1 MGSLMNKCGLIAAF
15 FLAPTLA
22 SAADFAL
29 VQGAAPTSAT
39 TQNLTSS
46 GFGTPKCAL
55 FWTTTGTV
63 NGTVATHGMLAV
75 GGTDGTRSYTASMMD
90 ESAANPSDSD
100 EHRSTTAAL
109 LTQVSTD
116 QSVDGTAN
124 FNAWVTDGV
133 QLDWTDPPP
142 SAYLVNALLVG
153 GTGVSNCYVGNA
165 ATPTTVDTAT
175 DVTAPGFEPDL
186 VIVWGAYASTSG
198 NLGLGFVVND
208 GSNTQRGA
216 GQWSGNNNATHAV
229 ISTLHDNRV
238 WGSGQTVLGTV
249 QIQGFD
255 SSGFDLYLRD
265 VTGTAITVGYMAIKF
280 SGISAKV
287 TTCASPTSTGTHTCT
302 GAGFTPQ
309 LALALQG
316 EWAAV
321 NTQYGSDDNEPFAFG
336 GSTATQSL
344 VGGVYREDGGT
355 GSVKQSLTD
364 SKPVHSYKDGA
375 DYMVATFDSFTSDGV
390 TWNYTTAPGS
400 ATQRGMLFIQA
411 PADTARR
418 RSPVFLP

>member
-1 MGSLMNKCGLIAAF
+1 MNKWLLSLALLVTPAWVGAAE
-15 FLAPTLA
+15 
-22 SAADFAL
+22 FAL
-29 VQGAAPTSAT
+29 VQSAAPTSAT
-39 TQNLTSS
+39 TQNFTSS
-46 GFGTPKCAL
+46 GFGTPACSL
-55 FWTTTGTV
+55 FWTTT
-63 NGTVATHGMLAV
+63 ATANNSAASHAMLSI
-75 GGTDGTRSYTASMMD
+75 GGTDGTRSYAASMMD
-90 ESAANPSDSD
+90 ENSANPADGD
-100 EHRSTTAAL
+100 EQRSATEAL

-116 QSVDGTAN
+116 QSVNGTAN
-124 FNAWVTDGV
+124 WNAWITDGV

-175 DVTAPGFEPDL
+175 DVTDPGFEPDL
-186 VIVWGAYASTSG
+186 VIVWGAYASTSA
-198 NLGLGFVVND
+198 NLGIGFVVND

-216 GQWSGNNNATHAV
+216 GQWATNGNGTHTV
-229 ISTLHDNRV
+229 ISTIHDNRA
-238 WGSGQTVLGTV
+238 WGTGRTDLGTI

-255 SSGFDLYLRD
+255 ANGFDLFLRD
-265 VTGTAITVGYMAIKF
+265 NGGTAVTVGYMAIKLN
-280 SGISAKV
+280 GISAKI
-287 TTCASPTSTGTHTCT
+287 TTCASPTSTGDHTCT

-309 LALALQG
+309 LVLGIQG

-321 NTQYGSDDNEPFAFG
+321 NTQYTSDDNEPFTLG

-355 GSVKQSLTD
+355 GSAKQSLTD
-364 SKPVHSYKDGA
+364 TKPVHSYKDGA

-400 ATQRGMLFIQA
+400 ATQRGMLFVQA
-411 PADTARR
+411 SAAASTTRHRPTII
-418 RSPVFLP
+418 LP